1 MRLHTKTKTTKTK
14 TKIKT
19 KTKHPVWQ
27 SEPKDNEWK
36 WKKVFANYVSD
47 RQLIFCIPKEL

>member
-27 SEPKDNEWK
+27 SEPKDNNGNGRK
-36 WKKVFANYVSD
+36 SL
-47 RQLIFCIPKEL
+47 LIMYLTDS